1 MAVEVAVRVPPCAPV
16 AELLGLVR
24 RMEEGG
30 IDRVAFADSQ
40 LLWRDAWSTVTA
52 AALSTSQ
59 IRLGIAVTNPVT
71 RHPTVTASAARTV
84 AEIAPGRLVVG
95 VGAGDSSV
103 TTIGTPRAG
112 HSTLGKTVSTIRA
125 LLRGEDVPSDGKSW
139 HLHDPVDVPVLLAAV
154 GPRNLALA
162 GQVADG
168 VITGGADFSRD
179 RSIVREAAQTAG
191 RDPDALAYAVARL
204 CVITEQ
210 PERDAAIFKP
220 MCTRMVQM
228 GGAPLFAA
236 AGLAVEVPPGDAQL
250 GDLGHPDDWDE
261 AVRIC
266 SKWIS
271 DEAALWYGRNR
282 ALFGNPTEIAA
293 QIRRLEDAGAT
304 QLHLAHPGSF
314 TLPTGLVEGLV
325 ESVLPLLRGAGDG
338 SLLTDRQ

>member
-1 MAVEVAVRVPPCAPV
+1 M
-16 AELLGLVR
+16 
-24 RMEEGG
+24 
-30 IDRVAFADSQ
+30 
-40 LLWRDAWSTVTA
+40 
-52 AALSTSQ
+52 
-59 IRLGIAVTNPVT
+59 
-71 RHPTVTASAARTV
+71 
-84 AEIAPGRLVVG
+84 
-95 VGAGDSSV
+95 GAGDSSV

-112 HSTLGKTVSTIRA
+112 HSFLGKTVSTIRA
-125 LLRGEDVPSDGKSW
+125 LLRGEEVACGDKPW
-139 HLHDPVDVPVLLAAV
+139 HLRDPVDVPVLLAAV

-168 VITGGADFSRD
+168 VITGGANFSRD
-179 RSIVREAAQTAG
+179 RAIVREAAEAVG
-191 RDPDALAYAVARL
+191 RDPDVLACAVARL
-204 CVITEQ
+204 CVITEE

-236 AGLAVEVPPGDAQL
+236 AGVAVEVPPGDAQL

-266 SKWIS
+266 SHWIS

-282 ALFGNPTEIAA
+282 ALFGNPAEIAA
-293 QIRRLEDAGAT
+293 QIRQLEEAGAT

-325 ESVLPLLRGAGDG
+325 ETVLPLIRPAA
-338 SLLTDRQ
+338 LTGRQ